1 MGSCRLCLGQPGPRR
16 RSASPAH
23 LVLIVKLLITKL
35 TQAYPS
41 ADGTPHALTLG
52 VNTLLDFSTWRTQ
65 FAHEIVGDSAE
76 MVDALE
82 TIRHVA
88 GTDCSILITGE
99 TGTGKELFARA
110 AHRASP
116 RRNRALIPVNCAA
129 IPENLLETELFGHI
143 KGAFTGA
150 TNARSGRFMSAHEGT
165 IFLDE
170 IGDLPLAAQ
179 AKLLRVLE
187 ERVVSPVGSDTDIAV
202 DVRIIAATH
211 HNLAEMVEQGKF
223 RADLYFRL
231 AVVPIHLP
239 PLRDRPDDILTIAN
253 LCIGRAREKLGR
265 NIEGIDASAR
275 AALCAYHWPGNV
287 RELSHVIDRSVLLA
301 RKPVLSAGDIPLPN
315 QRGRFNRASEP
326 RAADDSGVF
335 ALPALGRELGDSSLD
350 LRSALESL
358 ERQLIDRALQRSGG
372 NRTEA
377 AALLG
382 LNRTTLVEK
391 LRKYAA

>member
-1 MGSCRLCLGQPGPRR
+1 MARKSHTVSTVNQLDL
-16 RSASPAH
+16 SA
-23 LVLIVKLLITKL
+23 
-35 TQAYPS
+35 
-41 ADGTPHALTLG
+41 
-52 VNTLLDFSTWRTQ
+52 WRTQ
-65 FAHEIVGDSAE
+65 FAPEIVGDAPQIVE
-76 MVDALE
+76 ALE
-82 TIRHVA
+82 VIRHVA
-88 GTDCSILITGE
+88 ATDCSVLITGE

-116 RRNRALIPVNCAA
+116 RRSRALIPVNCAA
-129 IPENLLETELFGHI
+129 IPESLLETELFGHV

-150 TNARSGRFMSAHEGT
+150 TNARTGRFMSAHEGT

-187 ERVVSPVGSDTDIAV
+187 ERVVSPVGSDSDMAV
-202 DVRIIAATH
+202 DVRIVAATH
-211 HNLAEMVEQGKF
+211 RNLAEMVEQGTF

-239 PLRDRPDDILTIAN
+239 PLRERPDDIMKIAT
-253 LCIGRAREKLGR
+253 LCVERAREKLTR
-265 NIEGIDASAR
+265 NVEGLDASAR

-287 RELSHVIDRSVLLA
+287 RELSHVIERAVLLA
-301 RKPVLSAGDIPLPN
+301 RKPVLSQGDIPLPVS
-315 QRGRFNRASEP
+315 RKYGRTAE
-326 RAADDSGVF
+326 DSGPMIP
-335 ALPALGRELGDSSLD
+335 LRLTSELGDSSLD
-350 LRSALESL
+350 LRSALETL
-358 ERQLIDRALQRSGG
+358 ERTLIDRALQKAGG

>member
-1 MGSCRLCLGQPGPRR
+1 MGTYPPLDGARR
-16 RSASPAH
+16 TQGVDLTPSH
-23 LVLIVKLLITKL
+23 LLLILTTAFCKL
-35 TQAYPS
+35 PPCYPTIHGPQIAIS
-41 ADGTPHALTLG
+41 PR
-52 VNTLLDFSTWRTQ
+52 VNQLDFSTWRTQ
-65 FAHEIVGDSAE
+65 FAHEVVGDSPQI
-76 MVDALE
+76 VDALE
-82 TIRHVA
+82 TIRQVA
-88 GTDCSILITGE
+88 ATDCSILITGE

-116 RRNRALIPVNCAA
+116 RRNRPLIPVNCAA
-129 IPENLLETELFGHI
+129 IPETLLETELFGHI

-150 TNARSGRFMSAHEGT
+150 TNARIGRFMSAHEGT

-187 ERVVSPVGSDTDIAV
+187 ERVVSPVGSDSDVAV

-211 HNLAEMVEQGKF
+211 RNLAEMVEQGKF

-239 PLRDRPDDILTIAN
+239 ALRERPEDILMIAS
-253 LCIGRAREKLGR
+253 LCVARARERLGR
-265 NIEGIDASAR
+265 NVDGLDATAR
-275 AALCAYHWPGNV
+275 TALCSYHWPGNV
-287 RELSHVIDRSVLLA
+287 RELSHVIERAVLLA
-301 RKPVLSAGDIPLPN
+301 KRPILSHADIALPN
-315 QRGRFNRASEP
+315 VKAKFA
-326 RAADDSGVF
+326 RAADESGPF
-335 ALPALGRELGDSSLD
+335 QMPSLGSAFGDSSLD

-358 ERQLIDRALQRSGG
+358 ERQLIDRALQKAGG

>member
-1 MGSCRLCLGQPGPRR
+1 MNQP
-16 RSASPAH
+16 
-23 LVLIVKLLITKL
+23 
-35 TQAYPS
+35 
-41 ADGTPHALTLG
+41 
-52 VNTLLDFSTWRTQ
+52 DFSAWRTQ
-65 FAHEIVGDSAE
+65 FAPEIVGEASLIIE
-76 MVDALE
+76 ALE
-82 TIRHVA
+82 IIRHVA
-88 GTDCSILITGE
+88 ATDCSILITGE

-150 TNARSGRFMSAHEGT
+150 TNPRIGRFMSAHEGT

-187 ERVVSPVGSDTDIAV
+187 ERVVSPVGSDSDIAV

-211 HNLAEMVEQGKF
+211 RNLLEMVEQGTF

-239 PLRDRPDDILTIAN
+239 ALRDRPDDILQIAN
-253 LCIGRAREKLGR
+253 LCVIRSRERLSR
-265 NIEGIDASAR
+265 NVEGLDASAR

-287 RELSHVIDRSVLLA
+287 RELSHVIERSVLLA
-301 RKPVLSAGDIPLPN
+301 RKPVLSHADIPLPVAS
-315 QRGRFNRASEP
+315 RGRFARSSEE
-326 RAADDSGVF
+326 SGSLS
-335 ALPALGRELGDSSLD
+335 LPKLGELSDSSLD

-358 ERQLIDRALQRSGG
+358 ERSLIDRALQKAGG

>member
-1 MGSCRLCLGQPGPRR
+1 VTYHSDL
-16 RSASPAH
+16 SS
-23 LVLIVKLLITKL
+23 
-35 TQAYPS
+35 
-41 ADGTPHALTLG
+41 
-52 VNTLLDFSTWRTQ
+52 WRTQ
-65 FAHEIVGDSAE
+65 FAHEIIGDAPE
-76 MVDALE
+76 ILDALE
-82 TIRHVA
+82 TIRQVA
-88 GTDCSILITGE
+88 TTDCSILITGE

-116 RRNRALIPVNCAA
+116 RRGRPLIPVNCAA
-129 IPENLLETELFGHI
+129 IPESLLETELFGHI

-150 TNARSGRFMSAHEGT
+150 TNARTGRFLSAHEGT

-187 ERVVSPVGSDTDIAV
+187 ERVVSPVGSDSDIPV

-211 HNLAEMVEQGKF
+211 RNLAEMVEQGKF

-239 PLRDRPDDILTIAN
+239 ALRDRPDDVLTTAQ
-253 LCIGRAREKLGR
+253 LFVARARERLGR
-265 NIEGIDASAR
+265 NVEGLDPTAR
-275 AALCAYHWPGNV
+275 AALTSYHWPGNV
-287 RELSHVIDRSVLLA
+287 RELSHVIERAVLLA
-301 RKPVLSAGDIPLPN
+301 RRPMLTSADIPLPN
-315 QRGRFNRASEP
+315 VRARFARGT
-326 RAADDSGVF
+326 DDSGPVQMT
-335 ALPALGRELGDSSLD
+335 ALVKELNDTSLD
-350 LRSALESL
+350 LRSALEAL
-358 ERQLIDRALQRSGG
+358 ERQLIDRALQRAGG

>member
-1 MGSCRLCLGQPGPRR
+1 MTNMTFAAW
-16 RSASPAH
+16 RSQFAPEIIGESPA
-23 LVLIVKLLITKL
+23 II
-35 TQAYPS
+35 
-41 ADGTPHALTLG
+41 
-52 VNTLLDFSTWRTQ
+52 
-65 FAHEIVGDSAE
+65 
-76 MVDALE
+76 DALE
-82 TIRHVA
+82 TIQHVA
-88 GTDCSILITGE
+88 GADCSILITGE
-99 TGTGKELFARA
+99 TGSGKELFARA

-116 RRNRALIPVNCAA
+116 RRNRPFIPVNCAA
-129 IPENLLETELFGHI
+129 IPDTLLETELFGHI

-150 TNARSGRFMSAHEGT
+150 TNARPGRFMSAHEGT

-187 ERVVSPVGSDTDIAV
+187 ERVVSPVGSDSDIPV

-211 HNLAEMVEQGKF
+211 RNLEEMVEQGKF

-231 AVVPIHLP
+231 AVVPIQLP
-239 PLRDRPDDILTIAN
+239 SLRERPEDIIRIAE

-265 NIEGIDASAR
+265 NIEGLDDSGK
-275 AALCAYHWPGNV
+275 AALIAYKWPGNV
-287 RELSHVIDRSVLLA
+287 RELAHLIERAVLLA
-301 RKPVLSAGDIPLPN
+301 RRPRLGEADLQLPGSKGKFARTATALAAVAAAPATLEVAPPTQFAAGTQTFTKQD
-315 QRGRFNRASEP
+315 
-326 RAADDSGVF
+326 V
-335 ALPALGRELGDSSLD
+335 ELGDTLD
-350 LRSALESL
+350 LRSALENL
-358 ERQLIDRALQRSGG
+358 ERQLIDRALQKASG

>member
-1 MGSCRLCLGQPGPRR
+1 VARKSHNVWP
-16 RSASPAH
+16 
-23 LVLIVKLLITKL
+23 
-35 TQAYPS
+35 
-41 ADGTPHALTLG
+41 
-52 VNTLLDFSTWRTQ
+52 VNQVDFSTWRTQ
-65 FAHEIVGDSAE
+65 FAPEIVGEAPLIIE
-76 MVDALE
+76 ALE

-88 GTDCSILITGE
+88 ATDCSILITGE

-150 TNARSGRFMSAHEGT
+150 TNPRTGRFMSAHEGT

-187 ERVVSPVGSDTDIAV
+187 ERVVSPVGSDSDIAV

-211 HNLAEMVEQGKF
+211 RNLLEMVEQGTF

-239 PLRDRPDDILTIAN
+239 ALRERPDDILQIAN
-253 LCIGRAREKLGR
+253 LCVGRARERLSR
-265 NIEGIDASAR
+265 NVEGLDASAR

-287 RELSHVIDRSVLLA
+287 RELSHVIERSVLLA
-301 RKPVLSAGDIPLPN
+301 RKPVLSQGDIPLPVAS
-315 QRGRFNRASEP
+315 RGRLARASEE
-326 RAADDSGVF
+326 SGPLS
-335 ALPALGRELGDSSLD
+335 LPKLGSELSDSSLD

-358 ERQLIDRALQRSGG
+358 ERSLIDRALQKAGG

>member
-1 MGSCRLCLGQPGPRR
+1 MARDTHCNLLVNHLDL
-16 RSASPAH
+16 SA
-23 LVLIVKLLITKL
+23 
-35 TQAYPS
+35 
-41 ADGTPHALTLG
+41 
-52 VNTLLDFSTWRTQ
+52 WRTQ
-65 FAHEIVGDSAE
+65 FAPEIVGDAPQIT
-76 MVDALE
+76 DALE

-88 GTDCSILITGE
+88 ATDCNILITGE

-110 AHRASP
+110 VHRASP

-129 IPENLLETELFGHI
+129 IPDSLLETELFGHV

-150 TNARSGRFMSAHEGT
+150 MNARVGRFMSAHEGT

-187 ERVVSPVGSDTDIAV
+187 ERVVSPVGSDSDVPV
-202 DVRIIAATH
+202 DVRVIAATH
-211 HNLAEMVEQGKF
+211 RNLLEMVEQGKF

-239 PLRDRPDDILTIAN
+239 ALRERPDDILAIAN
-253 LCIGRAREKLGR
+253 LCIARARERTGR
-265 NIEGIDASAR
+265 NVEGLDASGR
-275 AALCAYHWPGNV
+275 AALTTYHWPGNV
-287 RELSHVIDRSVLLA
+287 RELSHLIERSVLLA
-301 RKPVLSAGDIPLPN
+301 RRATLSAGDIPLPA
-315 QRGRFNRASEP
+315 GKP
-326 RAADDSGVF
+326 RAAAPTAPAMRAADESGPMTLPE
-335 ALPALGRELGDSSLD
+335 LPAELGDTSLD
-350 LRSALESL
+350 LRSALETL
-358 ERQLIDRALQRSGG
+358 ERKLIDKALQKAGG

>member
-1 MGSCRLCLGQPGPRR
+1 VN
-16 RSASPAH
+16 H
-23 LVLIVKLLITKL
+23 LDL
-35 TQAYPS
+35 
-41 ADGTPHALTLG
+41 
-52 VNTLLDFSTWRTQ
+52 STWRTQ
-65 FAHEIVGDSAE
+65 FAHEIVGDAPE
-76 MVDALE
+76 IVEALE
-82 TIRHVA
+82 TIRQVA
-88 GTDCSILITGE
+88 ATDCTILITGE

-129 IPENLLETELFGHI
+129 IPESLLETELFGHI

-150 TNARSGRFMSAHEGT
+150 TNARTGRFMSAHEGT

-187 ERVVSPVGSDTDIAV
+187 ERVVSPVGSDSDIAV

-211 HNLAEMVEQGKF
+211 RNLAEMVEQGKF

-239 PLRDRPDDILTIAN
+239 ALRDRPEDILTIAN
-253 LCIGRAREKLGR
+253 LCIARARERLGR
-265 NIEGIDASAR
+265 NVEGLDATAR
-275 AALCAYHWPGNV
+275 TALCAYHWPGNV
-287 RELSHVIDRSVLLA
+287 RELAHVIERSVLLA
-301 RKPVLSAGDIPLPN
+301 RKPVLGHGDIPLPN
-315 QRGRFNRASEP
+315 TRSRFTRNPDE
-326 RAADDSGVF
+326 SGPF
-335 ALPALGRELGDSSLD
+335 AMPGLGKELADSSLD
-350 LRSALESL
+350 LRSALEAL
-358 ERQLIDRALQRSGG
+358 ERQLIDRALQRAGG

>member
-1 MGSCRLCLGQPGPRR
+1 MT
-16 RSASPAH
+16 H
-23 LVLIVKLLITKL
+23 LDL
-35 TQAYPS
+35 
-41 ADGTPHALTLG
+41 
-52 VNTLLDFSTWRTQ
+52 STWRTQ
-65 FAHEIVGDSAE
+65 FAHEIIGEAPEIVE
-76 MVDALE
+76 ALE

-88 GTDCSILITGE
+88 ATDCSILITGE

-116 RRNRALIPVNCAA
+116 RRNRPLIPVNCAA

-150 TNARSGRFMSAHEGT
+150 TNARVGRFISAHEGT

-187 ERVVSPVGSDTDIAV
+187 ERVVSPVGSDSDVAIN
-202 DVRIIAATH
+202 VRIIAATH
-211 HNLAEMVEQGKF
+211 RNLPEMVEQGKF

-231 AVVPIHLP
+231 AVVPIHLSA
-239 PLRDRPDDILTIAN
+239 LRDRADDILTLAN
-253 LCIGRAREKLGR
+253 LFVARACERLGRA
-265 NIEGIDASAR
+265 IDGLDATAR
-275 AALCAYHWPGNV
+275 TALTSYHWPGNV
-287 RELSHVIDRSVLLA
+287 RELSHVIERSVLLA
-301 RKPVLSAGDIPLPN
+301 RKSVLSHADIPLPN
-315 QRGRFNRASEP
+315 VRARFARSTDDAMPVAVPSLAKEL
-326 RAADDSGVF
+326 ADT
-335 ALPALGRELGDSSLD
+335 SLD
-350 LRSALESL
+350 LRSALETL
-358 ERQLIDRALQRSGG
+358 ERQLIDRALQRAGG

>member
-1 MGSCRLCLGQPGPRR
+1 MNQ
-16 RSASPAH
+16 
-23 LVLIVKLLITKL
+23 
-35 TQAYPS
+35 
-41 ADGTPHALTLG
+41 
-52 VNTLLDFSTWRTQ
+52 LDLSTWRTQ
-65 FAHEIVGDSAE
+65 FAPEIVGESPQII
-76 MVDALE
+76 DALE
-82 TIRHVA
+82 TIRQVA
-88 GTDCSILITGE
+88 ATECSILITGE

-116 RRNRALIPVNCAA
+116 RRNRAIIPVNCAA
-129 IPENLLETELFGHI
+129 IPESLLETELFGHV

-150 TNARSGRFMSAHEGT
+150 TNARTGRFMSAHEGT

-187 ERVVSPVGSDTDIAV
+187 ERVVSPVGSDSDVAV

-211 HNLAEMVEQGKF
+211 RNLAEMVEQGSF

-231 AVVPIHLP
+231 AVVPVHLP
-239 PLRDRPDDILTIAN
+239 PLRDRHEDILKIAN
-253 LCIGRAREKLGR
+253 LCIGRARERLTR
-265 NIEGIDASAR
+265 NVEGLDASAR

-287 RELSHVIDRSVLLA
+287 RELAHVIERAVLLA
-301 RKPVLSAGDIPLPN
+301 RKPVLSQGDIPLPAT
-315 QRGRFNRASEP
+315 RTKPARTE
-326 RAADDSGVF
+326 DSGPL
-335 ALPALGRELGDSSLD
+335 ALLPKLPIELGDSSLD

-358 ERQLIDRALQRSGG
+358 ERTLIDRALQRAGG

>member
-1 MGSCRLCLGQPGPRR
+1 MRTQDLALTRV
-16 RSASPAH
+16 H
-23 LVLIVKLLITKL
+23 VFLIVMRAFCNVPHGYPTRDGPQIARCSCV
-35 TQAYPS
+35 TQN
-41 ADGTPHALTLG
+41 DL
-52 VNTLLDFSTWRTQ
+52 STWRSQ
-65 FAHEIVGDSAE
+65 FAPEIVGESSQIIE
-76 MVDALE
+76 ALE
-82 TIRHVA
+82 IIRQVA
-88 GTDCSILITGE
+88 ATDCSILITGE

-150 TNARSGRFMSAHEGT
+150 TNARTGRFMSAHEGT

-187 ERVVSPVGSDTDIAV
+187 ERVVSPVGSDSDIAV

-211 HNLAEMVEQGKF
+211 RNLAEMVEQGKF

-239 PLRDRPDDILTIAN
+239 ALRDRPEDILTIAN
-253 LCIGRAREKLGR
+253 LCIVRAREKLGR
-265 NIEGIDASAR
+265 NIEGFDAAAR
-275 AALCAYHWPGNV
+275 TALCAYHWPGNV
-287 RELSHVIDRSVLLA
+287 RELSHVIERSVLLA
-301 RKPVLSAGDIPLPN
+301 RKPVLSSGDIPLPN
-315 QRGRFNRASEP
+315 VKARFA
-326 RAADDSGVF
+326 RAADDSGPF
-335 ALPALGRELGDSSLD
+335 QMPTLGNELADTSLD

-358 ERQLIDRALQRSGG
+358 ERQLIDRALQRAGG

>member
-1 MGSCRLCLGQPGPRR
+1 ML
-16 RSASPAH
+16 
-23 LVLIVKLLITKL
+23 
-35 TQAYPS
+35 PS
-41 ADGTPHALTLG
+41 VTE
-52 VNTLLDFSTWRTQ
+52 LDISTWRTQ
-65 FAHEIVGDSAE
+65 FAPEIVGESPE
-76 MVDALE
+76 IIDALE

-88 GTDCSILITGE
+88 ATDCSILITGE

-116 RRNRALIPVNCAA
+116 RRNRAMVPVNCAA
-129 IPENLLETELFGHI
+129 IPESLLETELFGHL

-150 TNARSGRFMSAHEGT
+150 TGARNGKFLSAHEGT

-170 IGDLPLAAQ
+170 IGDLPLSAQ

-187 ERVVSPVGSDTDIAV
+187 QRVVSPVGSDSDVPV

-211 HNLAEMVEQGKF
+211 CNLAEMVEQGKF

-239 PLRDRPDDILTIAN
+239 ALRERPADILAIADVF
-253 LCIGRAREKLGR
+253 IARARERLGR
-265 NIEGIDASAR
+265 NVDGLDLAAR
-275 AALCAYHWPGNV
+275 SMLREYHWPGNV
-287 RELSHVIDRSVLLA
+287 RELSHVIERAVLLA
-301 RKPVLSAGDIPLPN
+301 RKPVLGHGDIPLPN
-315 QRGRFNRASEP
+315 QRARFA
-326 RAADDSGVF
+326 RAADDSGPVQIPS
-335 ALPALGRELGDSSLD
+335 LSKELGSDTSLD
-350 LRSALESL
+350 LRSALETL
-358 ERQLIDRALQRSGG
+358 ERQLIDRALQKAGG